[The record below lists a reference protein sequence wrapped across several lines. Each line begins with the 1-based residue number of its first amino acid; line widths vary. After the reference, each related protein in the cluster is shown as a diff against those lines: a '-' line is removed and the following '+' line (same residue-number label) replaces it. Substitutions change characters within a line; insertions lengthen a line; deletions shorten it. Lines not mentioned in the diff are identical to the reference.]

1 MSSSNITTILKL
13 REFVSPNYVLQ
24 QFGVLSGLKAQ
35 LDYIFMQGD
44 KFITNHNN
52 KTNKNLILEIEPD
65 LYDTIKS
72 KQLSINNVNS
82 FLPIIADQMRFWQ
95 RTMDK

>member
-1 MSSSNITTILKL
+1 
-13 REFVSPNYVLQ
+13 
-24 QFGVLSGLKAQ
+24 
-35 LDYIFMQGD
+35 MQGD

-65 LYDTIKS
+65 LYQTIKS
-72 KQLSINNVNS
+72 KNLSVNKASS

-95 RTMDK
+95 RNMAEFIPKD